1 MHQEIIARFDS
12 LKEKQLSIDI
22 TRGKPDKDQL
32 DLSNDLIDLS
42 IPISSEDGID
52 LRNYGEPFGI
62 IEARRLGSELLNA
75 PIENI
80 LAGEQSSLL
89 LAYQTVLSNYLF
101 ADPIPWKDIKNPK
114 FVCPV
119 PGFDRHFM
127 MLDDFGIEAV
137 PIPLKEDGID
147 LLAFEEALKD
157 DEDFVGILCVPKHSN
172 PSGEIYSDDNLQRM
186 FEIGSNYS
194 NKFLFLFDHAYLIHD
209 FLPTPEQKPL
219 WQVVEESNVQDQT
232 VVTTS
237 FSKVTFGGGSISF
250 MATSGHSMDLI
261 KKVRT
266 TMIICPDKINQKR
279 HVEFFK
285 DIKTIKLH
293 MEKHAELIRPKFEMV
308 YSCLDKLDK
317 DCGTFSRPT
326 GGYFI
331 TYSTS
336 KPIAS
341 KVVEL
346 CKKLGVFITPAG
358 ATHPNKYD
366 PEDSVIRIAPTY
378 VSIDELKNAMD
389 VFRTSVEIIHF
400 EVDIQFVDTS

>member
-42 IPISSEDGID
+42 IPILSEDGID

-209 FLPTPEQKPL
+209 FLPTTEQKPI
-219 WQVVEESNVQDQT
+219 WEIVTESNVQDQT
-232 VVTTS
+232 VITTS

-266 TMIICPDKINQKR
+266 TMIICPDKLNQKR

-285 DIKTIKLH
+285 DAATVKSH
-293 MEKHAELIRPKFEMV
+293 MQKHAKLIRPKFELA
-308 YSCLDKLDK
+308 YEYLEKLPEE
-317 DCGTFSRPT
+317 CGTFSRPT

-331 TYSTS
+331 TFSTS
-336 KPIAS
+336 KPIAT

-346 CKKLGVFITPAG
+346 CKEMGVLITPAG
-358 ATHPNKYD
+358 STFPNNYD
-366 PEDSVIRIAPTY
+366 PNDSVIRIAPTY
-378 VSIDELKNAMD
+378 VTIDELADAMN
-389 VFRTSVEIIHF
+389 VFTTSVEMAHF
-400 EVDIQFVDTS
+400 GIEI

>member
-157 DEDFVGILCVPKHSN
+157 EEDFVGILCVPKHSN

-209 FLPTPEQKPL
+209 FLPTPEQKPI
-219 WQVVEESNVQDQT
+219 WEIVTESNVQDQT
-232 VVTTS
+232 VITTS

-266 TMIICPDKINQKR
+266 TMIICPDKLNQKR

-285 DIKTIKLH
+285 DAATVKSH
-293 MEKHAELIRPKFEMV
+293 MQKHAKLIRPKFELA
-308 YSCLDKLDK
+308 YEYLEKLPEE
-317 DCGTFSRPT
+317 CGTFSRPT

-336 KPIAS
+336 KPIAT

-346 CKKLGVFITPAG
+346 CKEMGVLITPAG
-358 ATHPNKYD
+358 STFPNNYD
-366 PEDSVIRIAPTY
+366 PNDSVIRIAPTY
-378 VSIDELKNAMD
+378 VTIDELADAMN
-389 VFRTSVEIIHF
+389 VFTTSVEMAHF
-400 EVDIQFVDTS
+400 GIEI

>member
-22 TRGKPDKDQL
+22 TRGKPDNDQL

-42 IPISSEDGID
+42 ISTLSEDGID

-157 DEDFVGILCVPKHSN
+157 EEDFVGILCVPKHSN

-209 FLPTPEQKPL
+209 FLPTPEQKPI
-219 WQVVEESNVQDQT
+219 WEIVTESNVQDQT
-232 VVTTS
+232 VITTS

-266 TMIICPDKINQKR
+266 TMIICPDKLNQKR

-285 DIKTIKLH
+285 DAATVKSH
-293 MEKHAELIRPKFEMV
+293 MKKHAKLIRPKFELA
-308 YSCLDKLDK
+308 YEYLEKLPEE
-317 DCGTFSRPT
+317 CGTFSRPT

-336 KPIAS
+336 KPIAT

-346 CKKLGVFITPAG
+346 CKEMGVLITPAG
-358 ATHPNKYD
+358 STFPNNYD
-366 PEDSVIRIAPTY
+366 PNDSVIRIAPTY
-378 VSIDELKNAMD
+378 VTIDELADAMN
-389 VFRTSVEIIHF
+389 VFTTSVEMAHF
-400 EVDIQFVDTS
+400 GIEI

>member
-1 MHQEIIARFDS
+1 MHQEIIARFNS

-22 TRGKPDKDQL
+22 TRGKPDKNQL
-32 DLSNDLIDLS
+32 DLSDGLFDIS
-42 IPISSEDGID
+42 ISKSSEDGLD

-62 IEARRLGSELLNA
+62 KEARRLGSELLNT
-75 PIENI
+75 PIENVI
-80 LAGEQSSLL
+80 AGEQSSLL
-89 LAYQTVLSNYLF
+89 LTYQTILSNYLF
-101 ADPIPWKDIKNPK
+101 AEPMPWKDIKKPK
-114 FVCPV
+114 FICPV

-127 MLDDFGIEAV
+127 MLEDFGIEAV
-137 PIPLKEDGID
+137 PVPLNEDGID
-147 LLAFEEALKD
+147 INVFKD
-157 DEDFVGILCVPKHSN
+157 ILNSNENFVGILCVPRHSN
-172 PSGEIYSDDNLQRM
+172 PSGETYSDENIRQL
-186 FEIGSNYS
+186 FEVGSNYS
-194 NKFLFLFDHAYLIHD
+194 DKFLFLFDHAYLVHD
-209 FLPTPEQKPL
+209 FLPTRKQTPL
-219 WQVVEESNVQDQT
+219 WEIATESNVQNQT
-232 VVTTS
+232 VITTS
-237 FSKVTFGGGSISF
+237 FSKVTFGGGGISF
-250 MATSGHSMDLI
+250 LASSGYSLDLI
-261 KKVRT
+261 KRVRT
-266 TMIICPDKINQKR
+266 TMIICPDKVNQKR

-400 EVDIQFVDTS
+400 EVDI

>member
-157 DEDFVGILCVPKHSN
+157 DEDIVGILCVPKHSN

-194 NKFLFLFDHAYLIHD
+194 KKFLFLFDHAYLIHD
-209 FLPTPEQKPL
+209 FLPTPEQKPI
-219 WQVVEESNVQDQT
+219 WEIVTESNVQDQT
-232 VVTTS
+232 VITTS

-266 TMIICPDKINQKR
+266 TMIICPDKLNQKR

-285 DIKTIKLH
+285 DAATVKSH
-293 MEKHAELIRPKFEMV
+293 MKKHAKLIRPKFELA
-308 YSCLDKLDK
+308 YEYLEKLPEE
-317 DCGTFSRPT
+317 CGTFSRPT

-336 KPIAS
+336 KPIAT

-346 CKKLGVFITPAG
+346 CKEMGVLITPAG
-358 ATHPNKYD
+358 STFPNNYD
-366 PEDSVIRIAPTY
+366 PNDSVIRIAPTY
-378 VSIDELKNAMD
+378 VTIDELADAMN
-389 VFRTSVEIIHF
+389 VFTTSVEMAHF
-400 EVDIQFVDTS
+400 GIEI

>member
-114 FVCPV
+114 FICPV

-209 FLPTPEQKPL
+209 FLPTPEQKPI
-219 WQVVEESNVQDQT
+219 WEIVTEYNVQDQT
-232 VVTTS
+232 VITTS

-266 TMIICPDKINQKR
+266 TMIICPDKLNQKR

-285 DIKTIKLH
+285 DAATVKSH
-293 MEKHAELIRPKFEMV
+293 MKKHAKLIRPKFELA
-308 YSCLDKLDK
+308 YEYLEKLPEE
-317 DCGTFSRPT
+317 CGTFSRPT

-336 KPIAS
+336 KPIAT

-346 CKKLGVFITPAG
+346 CKEMGVLITPAG
-358 ATHPNKYD
+358 STFPNNYD
-366 PEDSVIRIAPTY
+366 PNDSVIRIAPTY
-378 VSIDELKNAMD
+378 VTIDELADAMN
-389 VFRTSVEIIHF
+389 VFTTSVEMAHF
-400 EVDIQFVDTS
+400 GIEI